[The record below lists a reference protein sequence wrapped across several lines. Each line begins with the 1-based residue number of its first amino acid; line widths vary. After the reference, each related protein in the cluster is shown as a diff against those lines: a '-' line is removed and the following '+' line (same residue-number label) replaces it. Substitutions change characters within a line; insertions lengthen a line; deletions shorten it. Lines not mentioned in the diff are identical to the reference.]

1 MLKNFIKIIS
11 LIFLFIYLTPV
22 YSKKI
27 DINEFN
33 SKDLSNYF
41 SAIIS
46 YDNQKN
52 EQALKFFNL
61 SKPLIENHNPYLKQ
75 YIFSLVM
82 EGMVNKAIGEL
93 ENNYGNKNSDFF
105 EAYLILSLNSIKTK
119 SYAKAEKY
127 LNELYRFKDEGNVE
141 SAIYEILNNY
151 AYLFENKKI
160 SSKSENLGN
169 ISMITKAFENCYL
182 NNENSQIYFEN
193 LINDD
198 GIDFSRY
205 TFFYINYLLEIN
217 KFDYAKQLIDQID
230 ILNST
235 LLITQTKNW
244 INKNEIKKINQI
256 FSCKNESDILSEF
269 IFLLS
274 SLYSSKEEIEITG
287 RAMPQAFIYYN

>member
-1 MLKNFIKIIS
+1 MHKNFLKILFI
-11 LIFLFIYLTPV
+11 IFLFIYVFPV

-33 SKDLSNYF
+33 SRDLSNYF

-52 EQALKFFNL
+52 EEALKFFNL

-105 EAYLILSLNSIKTK
+105 EAYLILTLKSIKKK
-119 SYAKAEKY
+119 SYTETEKY
-127 LNELYRFKDEGNVE
+127 LNQLYRYKDQGYVE
-141 SAIYEILNNY
+141 SAIYEILKNY

-160 SSKSENLGN
+160 SPKNENLGN

-193 LINDD
+193 LH
-198 GIDFSRY
+198 
-205 TFFYINYLLEIN
+205 
-217 KFDYAKQLIDQID
+217 QP
-230 ILNST
+230 
-235 LLITQTKNW
+235 LLI
-244 INKNEIKKINQI
+244 IN
-256 FSCKNESDILSEF
+256 
-269 IFLLS
+269 
-274 SLYSSKEEIEITG
+274 
-287 RAMPQAFIYYN
+287 P